1 MLRCGLL
8 GETLG
13 HSYSPM
19 IHHELGEYDYRL
31 FEVSKEDLDA
41 FLCSD
46 RWDGLNVTI
55 PYKKAVVPYCVEL
68 SEAAAKLQSVNTL
81 VRRPDGT
88 LYGDNTDLFGFLYMV
103 RSSGIDPAGKKALV
117 LGSGGASVTVKA
129 ALEQLGADVTVISR
143 SGPDDYDHLDRHADA
158 QIIANTTPVG
168 MYPHNGAAAVD
179 LRRFSRCEG
188 VLDIVY
194 NPARTA
200 LLLQAEELGIPHAGG
215 LSMLVAQAKRSSEQ
229 FTGTAIGDE
238 ALARVERAVNQR
250 LRNII
255 LIGMPGSGKSA
266 VAAALGKALGGK
278 RLGDQPVG
286 VHVDKVRV
294 AQGLAPVCKAQLD
307 GLMYPLLRLG
317 YGTHLAGQSHLA
329 ENHALW
335 IHRLILHAGYQSH
348 NDGKVERRFVHPHAA
363 CDIHV
368 CIVAGHLVSAAL
380 FQHSDQQVHTVEIR
394 PCCGTPRHAKVCL
407 GHKRLHFQEDW
418 SASL

>member
-31 FEVSKEDLDA
+31 FEVPKADLDA

-55 PYKKAVVPYCVEL
+55 PYKKAVVSCCGEL
-68 SEAAAKLQSVNTL
+68 SEAAERLQSVNTL

-168 MYPHNGAAAVD
+168 MYPDTEEIPIDVSVFPNLCGAVD
-179 LRRFSRCEG
+179 A
-188 VLDIVY
+188 IY
-194 NPARTA
+194 NPLRTSFVLKA
-200 LLLQAEELGIPHAGG
+200 GETSTAAGG
-215 LSMLVAQAKRSSEQ
+215 LYMLVAQAAAAAEL
-229 FTGTAIGDE
+229 FTGRSIPQKKIEHAYKT
-238 ALARVERAVNQR
+238 V
-250 LRNII
+250 LRQKENIV
-255 LIGMPGSGKSA
+255 LIGMPTAGKSTVGRIIA
-266 VAAALGKALGGK
+266 EKLGKSFFDSDELAAALEGKSIPGIFAEGGENAFRKIEHRAIALLSKQRGAVIATGGGAVLREENMAALRK
-278 RLGDQPVG
+278 NGRLYYLE
-286 VHVDKVRV
+286 R
-294 AQGLAPVCKAQLD
+294 
-307 GLMYPLLRLG
+307 PLEALS
-317 YGTHLAGQSHLA
+317 AD
-329 ENHALW
+329 ENHPLSQTAEQLAVLFTARKPLYEKYCDTK
-335 IHRLILHAGYQSH
+335 ITVTGGA
-348 NDGKVERRFVHPHAA
+348 EETAA
-363 CDIHV
+363 AV
-368 CIVAGHLVSAAL
+368 L
-380 FQHSDQQVHTVEIR
+380 
-394 PCCGTPRHAKVCL
+394 
-407 GHKRLHFQEDW
+407 EDF
-418 SASL
+418 LK

>member
-31 FEVSKEDLDA
+31 FEVPKADLDA

-55 PYKKAVVPYCVEL
+55 PYKKAVVSCCGEL
-68 SEAAAKLQSVNTL
+68 SEAAERLQSVNTL

-179 LRRFSRCEG
+179 LRRFPRCEG

-229 FTGTAIGDE
+229 FTGTVIGDE
-238 ALARVERAVNQR
+238 ALVEADELISQRAGMSIPEIFARSGEETFRKLETEVLAEQGKRSG
-250 LRNII
+250 II
-255 LIGMPGSGKSA
+255 LST
-266 VAAALGKALGGK
+266 GGGCVT
-278 RLGDQPVG
+278 RPEN
-286 VHVDKVRV
+286 
-294 AQGLAPVCKAQLD
+294 
-307 GLMYPLLRLG
+307 YPLLHQNGTIFRL
-317 YGTHLAGQSHLA
+317 TRDLAKLPTEGRPISQTTDLA
-329 ENHALW
+329 QLCARREPLYRRFADVTV
-335 IHRLILHAGYQSH
+335 S
-348 NDGKVERRFVHPHAA
+348 NDG
-363 CDIHV
+363 
-368 CIVAGHLVSAAL
+368 AL
-380 FQHSDQQVHTVEIR
+380 EVTVQTIKE
-394 PCCGTPRHAKVCL
+394 AL
-407 GHKRLHFQEDW
+407 L
-418 SASL
+418 

>member
-31 FEVSKEDLDA
+31 FEVSKADLDA
-41 FLCSD
+41 FLRSN

-55 PYKKAVVPYCVEL
+55 PYKKAVVPYCAEL
-68 SEAAAKLQSVNTL
+68 SEAAERLQSVNTL

-179 LRRFSRCEG
+179 LRRFPRCEG

-229 FTGTAIGDE
+229 FTGTVIGDE
-238 ALARVERAVNQR
+238 ALERVERTVNHR

-255 LIGMPGSGKSA
+255 LIGMPGSGKSTCGV
-266 VAAALGKALGGK
+266 VAAKLLLKNFFDTDLLIQNREGRRLQQIIDEKGLDYFARAEEEAVLSLDIAGTVIATGGSVVYSPAAMEHLRRMGKVIYLHLEYETMC
-278 RLGDQPVG
+278 RRIQNLDSRG
-286 VHVDKVRV
+286 VVL
-294 AQGLAPVCKAQLD
+294 Q
-307 GLMYPLLRLG
+307 
-317 YGTHLAGQSHLA
+317 
-329 ENHALW
+329 
-335 IHRLILHAGYQSH
+335 AGYTLQ
-348 NDGKVERRFVHPHAA
+348 DMYKERLPLYRRYADAVIK
-363 CDIHV
+363 CDNN
-368 CIVAGHLVSAAL
+368 
-380 FQHSDQQVHTVEIR
+380 TVEQTAQQIAR
-394 PCCGTPRHAKVCL
+394 CAR
-407 GHKRLHFQEDW
+407 
-418 SASL
+418 